1 MKKILCFIAIA
12 IIGLTSV
19 VAQQTVTLTFTGRDQ
34 NNAYVRLDHVTI
46 ENLTRNWSE
55 TIWFPD
61 TVYTLTVGTGVEE
74 RLLNGG
80 MQVMP
85 NPFNGRTQVN
95 IHSTKDEKAVITVVD
110 INGRKCAEYNGV
122 LTEGDNYFE
131 ILLTTP
137 QTYILSVQTK
147 DGMQRVKMVNTG
159 RAAANRISSLGT
171 DSHPAT
177 VNLKST
183 TSYEFELEDEMQYQG
198 YALCFDSLLTSAP
211 VTQSQS
217 MDEEI
222 TLVFDVPNLTNL
234 NSCEAALIL
243 QNETGFGNRIKQ
255 IYDHE
260 GNSYQVVQIGDQCW
274 MKENLRTTTSPS
286 TGTYLIPGIYS
297 LDSYTGKQA
306 RWYGDSTTYAP
317 MNYGLLYNWNAA
329 VDTFNTA
336 FGETSVNTSSD
347 NAVSV
352 TFNGHRRGICP
363 AGWHLPSNAEWTEMT
378 NYLKS
383 QSEYVCEGNSN
394 YIAKALADSLGWYTS
409 THTCNVGN
417 DQSANNTT
425 GFSAVPAG
433 NRSASPSYSGARA
446 YFWSSSQRVYSPHQA
461 YYRFLTYNN
470 AEVRML
476 DGDGD
481 GKYKGYSVRCLRDAS
496 PSALSNPI
504 ATTVSATNVTKT
516 SATLNGSIANP
527 YYNIVTITAQG
538 FEWKVTDGGVYTQ
551 VTAEGTAMT
560 YELIGLTANTSYTF
574 RTFVSYGGTTAYGEE
589 LTFTTLSAATV
600 DPTVST
606 DYATNVTETSAT
618 LNGSI
623 TNPDNVTISA
633 QGFEWKA
640 TDGGTY
646 TQVTASG
653 ISMTYELTGLTANTS
668 YTYKAF
674 VTYGGTTAYGEELTF
689 TTLAAAVPVD
699 GQPCPD
705 APTVTDID
713 GNVYNTV
720 QIGQQCWMAENL
732 RSEHYTDSSYIPLS
746 SLLSGS
752 TPYRYAPG
760 NNPINPYGYLY
771 NWAAVMRGTNSSET
785 NPSGVQGICP
795 TGWHVPSNA
804 EWTQLTDYVSDQNEY
819 KCNNSSYIAK
829 ALAATI
835 GWDTCSSIC
844 AVGND
849 QNSNN
854 TTSFNALPVGYW
866 YVSIYSAGSS
876 AYFWSATVDSG
887 VSVYFLS
894 LHSQMSN
901 PYNSTN
907 AWGLGYSV
915 RCLRD

>member
-74 RLLNGG
+74 HLLNGG

-234 NSCEAALIL
+234 NSCEAALLL

-394 YIAKALADSLGWYTS
+394 YLAKALADSLGWYTS

-481 GKYKGYSVRCLRDAS
+481 GDGKYKGYSVRCLRDAS

-551 VTAEGTAMT
+551 VTADGTAMT

-633 QGFEWKA
+633 QGFEWK
-640 TDGGTY
+640 TTEGGTY

-668 YTYKAF
+668 YIYKAF
-674 VTYGGTTAYGEELTF
+674 ITYGGATAYGEELTF
-689 TTLAAAVPVD
+689 TTRAD
-699 GQPCPD
+699 GQPCPG
-705 APTVTDID
+705 ASTLTDYD

-720 QIGQQCWMAENL
+720 QIGNQCWMKENL
-732 RSEHYTDSSYIPLS
+732 RTTHYSDGTAIPAGS
-746 SLLSGS
+746 TSGS
-752 TPYRYAPG
+752 PFYHDYSSSNLTLTER
-760 NNPINPYGYLY
+760 GYLY
-771 NWAAVMRGTNSSET
+771 NWLAVMHGASSSQS

-795 TGWHVPSNA
+795 TGWHVPSDA
-804 EWTQLTDYVSDQNEY
+804 EWTQLTQYVSSQSDYVCGSNT
-819 KCNNSSYIAK
+819 SSIAK
-829 ALAATI
+829 ALASNT
-835 GWDTCSSIC
+835 GWEWSGITCE
-844 AVGND
+844 VGYN
-849 QNSNN
+849 QSTNNN
-854 TTSFNALPVGYW
+854 TGF
-866 YVSIYSAGSS
+866 SAFPAGNVIGNFGGSGS
-876 AYFWSATVDSG
+876 GTNFWSSRGASNGDVWVSG
-887 VSVYFLS
+887 LNY
-894 LHSQMSN
+894 HSPNMLIGSILN
-901 PYNSTN
+901 EWYM
-907 AWGLGYSV
+907 GFSV

>member
-74 RLLNGG
+74 HLLNGG

-183 TSYEFELEDEMQYQG
+183 TSHEFELEDEMQYQG

-243 QNETGFGNRIKQ
+243 QNETGFGNRITK

-274 MKENLRTTTSPS
+274 MKENLRTTTSPI
-286 TGTYLIPGIYS
+286 TGTYLIPGIGS

-347 NAVSV
+347 NTVSV

-363 AGWHLPSNAEWTEMT
+363 AGWHLPSDAEWTEMT

-409 THTCNVGN
+409 TQTCNVGN

-433 NRSASPSYSGARA
+433 NRNASPSYSGDRA

-496 PSALSNPI
+496 PTAASNPT
-504 ATTVSATNVTKT
+504 ATTDSATNVTKT

-527 YYNIVTITAQG
+527 YNITITAQG
-538 FEWKVTDGGVYTQ
+538 FEWKVTDEGSYTQ
-551 VTAEGTAMT
+551 VTASGSSMT
-560 YELIGLTANTSYTF
+560 YELIGLTSNTSYTY
-574 RTFVSYGGTTAYGEE
+574 RAFVSYGGTIAYGEE

-606 DYATNVTETSAT
+606 DSATNVTETTAT
-618 LNGSI
+618 LHGSI
-623 TNPDNVTISA
+623 SNPDNVVITS

-640 TDGGTY
+640 TDGGSY
-646 TQVTASG
+646 TQVTAIG
-653 ISMTYELTGLTANTS
+653 TSMTYELTGLTANTS
-668 YTYKAF
+668 YTYRAF
-674 VTYGGTTAYGEELTF
+674 VTYGGSTAYGSELTF
-689 TTLAAAVPVD
+689 TTRAD
-699 GQPCPD
+699 GQPCPG
-705 APTVTDID
+705 ALTLTDYD

-720 QIGQQCWMAENL
+720 QIGNQCWMKENL
-732 RSEHYTDSSYIPLS
+732 RTTHYSDGEAIPASSTGVSPFYHDYS
-746 SLLSGS
+746 SSNLTL
-752 TPYRYAPG
+752 TER
-760 NNPINPYGYLY
+760 GYLY
-771 NWAAVMRGTNSSET
+771 NWLAVMHGASSSQS

-795 TGWHVPSNA
+795 TGWHVPSDA
-804 EWTQLTDYVSDQNEY
+804 EWTQLTQYVSSQSDYLCGSNT
-819 KCNNSSYIAK
+819 SSIAK
-829 ALAATI
+829 ALASNT
-835 GWDTCSSIC
+835 GWEWSGTTCH
-844 AVGND
+844 
-849 QNSNN
+849 
-854 TTSFNALPVGYW
+854 VGYNQ
-866 YVSIYSAGSS
+866 STNNATGFSAFPAGYSEGAFYSSGSGTN
-876 AYFWSATVDSG
+876 FWSSRGASNGDVWVSG
-887 VSVYFLS
+887 LNYHIPNMLIG
-894 LHSQMSN
+894 
-901 PYNSTN
+901 STLN
-907 AWGLGYSV
+907 HWYMGLSV